1 MSAASPRGLTF
12 VMAALLA
19 ATMAYDVWRVPVQ
32 VYDSLTE
39 ILDAQRSPSVA
50 ASFRGSLEG
59 AGYLRPAR
67 IAQIKAIYELSGEHL
82 RLAYRGF
89 HVALLLGFF
98 WLFTRALRVE
108 SAIDASAAVFALT
121 VVTGLHTFPTF
132 VREAFPINHFLEIA
146 VLGLVA
152 LNLAQSRGGW
162 WVDAA
167 AALTFALAALTLE
180 SGLLVWV
187 VVAAAWASGLRGIST
202 RGVVVVTALLAGYV
216 VLRVGMLTEAVPALT
231 ERSAGFLFDRLEPD
245 ELQRRFGGA
254 PLVFYAYNVGA
265 SLLGLLLSEPRDGVF
280 AALRSWFQGDVLPR
294 TWIAL
299 ASSVLTGAL
308 MGWAF
313 WRRLRQGGPLDAT
326 DRLVIVAATVIPANA
341 VLAFAYTKDEIMAFA
356 GVFYACAAYAAAR
369 VVLARVA
376 TMRHSG
382 AAWTMSLVLV
392 TMASC
397 WAIRSVSVHY
407 VMTRQAFRVRNDWV
421 QAPRFLQAEKRWP
434 SAPEGVALV
443 ESLRQQAFDAPVR
456 NPNVLPEWN
465 NRWLGE

>member
-1 MSAASPRGLTF
+1 
-12 VMAALLA
+12 MAALLA

-32 VYDSLTE
+32 VYDSLSE
-39 ILDAQRSPSVA
+39 ILDAQRSPSIA

-67 IAQIKAIYELSGEHL
+67 IAQIKAIYDFSGTHL
-82 RLAYRGF
+82 RLGYRGF

-108 SAIDASAAVFALT
+108 SPGDASAAVLALT
-121 VVTGLHTFPTF
+121 VVTGLHTFPSF

-167 AALTFALAALTLE
+167 AAVTFALAALTLE
-180 SGLLVWV
+180 SGLLIWV
-187 VVAAAWASGLRGIST
+187 VVAAAWASGLGGISR
-202 RGVVVVTALLAGYV
+202 RGVMFVTVLLAGYA
-216 VLRVGMLTEAVPALT
+216 VLRLGMLTEAVPSLT
-231 ERSAGFLFDRLEPD
+231 ERSSGFIFDRLEPD
-245 ELQRRFGGA
+245 ELQRRFGQA

-265 SLLGLLLSEPRDGVF
+265 SLLGVLLSEPRDGVF
-280 AALRSWFQGDVLPR
+280 AALRSWLEGDVLPR
-294 TWIAL
+294 TWVAL
-299 ASSVLTGAL
+299 TASLLTGAL
-308 MGWAF
+308 MAWAF
-313 WRRLRQGGPLDAT
+313 WRRLRQGGPLDAA
-326 DRLVIVAATVIPANA
+326 DRLAIVAAAIIPANA
-341 VLAFAYTKDEIMAFA
+341 LLAFAYTKDEIMAFA
-356 GVFYACAAYAAAR
+356 GVFYALAAYAAAR
-369 VVLARVA
+369 LAIARA
-376 TMRHSG
+376 GTLRHRG
-382 AAWTMSLVLV
+382 AAWAASLVLV

-421 QAPRFLQAEKRWP
+421 QAPQFLRSERRWP
-434 SAPEGVALV
+434 STPEGVALV

-456 NPNVLPEWN
+456 NPNVVPEWN
-465 NRWLGE
+465 NRWFGD